1 MATSITTTYAGEF
14 AGKYISAALL
24 SADTIE
30 GGGITVKPNVKYKEV
45 MKTLSTNAL
54 VKNAD
59 CDFADQSTVTLA
71 ERVLQPEE
79 FQVNLELCKKDFRND
94 WEAVQMGYSAYDTLP
109 PSFSDF
115 LIGHIASKVAQ
126 KTEETIWQGVN
137 ATAGEFDGLVTLL
150 EADTDLPAS
159 QDLTGVAITASNVI
173 AQLGRVVDAIPTAVY
188 GKEDLYIYVSQNIAR
203 AYVRALG
210 GFGSITAG
218 SGATESI
225 ASTGSGVENR
235 GTLWYSQGQDLAFD
249 GVKLFVCSGMP
260 DDHMVAAQKSNIF
273 FGTGLLSDHNEVKL
287 IDMADLDGSQN
298 VRVIMRFTSGVQY
311 GIVDDIVLYH
321 D

>member
-45 MKTLSTNAL
+45 IKTLSTNAL
-54 VKNAD
+54 VKDAA

-79 FQVNLELCKKDFRND
+79 FQVNLELCKKDFHND
-94 WEAVQMGYSAYDTLP
+94 WEAVQMGYSAFDSLP
-109 PSFSDF
+109 PSFADF
-115 LIGHIASKVAQ
+115 LIGHIAAKVAQ
-126 KTEETIWQGVN
+126 KTEENIWQGAT
-137 ATAGEFDGLVTLL
+137 ATAGEFDGFTALLAADADVIDVTG
-150 EADTDLPAS
+150 T
-159 QDLTGVAITASNVI
+159 TVTAANVI
-173 AQLGRVVDAIPTAVY
+173 AELGKVVDAIPTSVY

-210 GFGSITAG
+210 GFGASGLGANGVNNAG
-218 SGATESI
+218 T
-225 ASTGSGVENR
+225 T
-235 GTLWYSQGQDLAFD
+235 WYNGGDLAFD

-260 DDHMVAAQKSNIF
+260 DNDMVAAQKSNLF
-273 FGTGLLSDHNEVKL
+273 FGTGLLADHNEVKL

-298 VRVIMRFTSGVQY
+298 VRVVMRFTAGVQH
-311 GIVDDIVLYH
+311 GIGADIVYYT
-321 D
+321 

>member
-54 VKNAD
+54 VKDAA

-71 ERVLQPEE
+71 ERILQPEE
-79 FQVNLELCKKDFRND
+79 FQVNLELCKKDFHND
-94 WEAVQMGYSAYDTLP
+94 WEAIQMGYSAFDSLP
-109 PSFSDF
+109 PSFADF
-115 LIGHIASKVAQ
+115 LIGHIAAKVAQ
-126 KTEETIWQGVN
+126 KNEENIWQG
-137 ATAGEFDGLVTLL
+137 ATANAGEFDGFTALLAADATVIDVVGTTVT
-150 EADTDLPAS
+150 AA
-159 QDLTGVAITASNVI
+159 NVI
-173 AQLGRVVDAIPTAVY
+173 DELGKVVDAIPTSVY
-188 GKEDLYIYVSQNIAR
+188 GKEDLYIYVSQSIAR

-210 GFGSITAG
+210 GFGASGLGANGVNNAG
-218 SGATESI
+218 T
-225 ASTGSGVENR
+225 T
-235 GTLWYSQGQDLAFD
+235 WYNGGDLAFD

-260 DDHMVAAQKSNIF
+260 DNDMVAAQKSNLF
-273 FGTGLLSDHNEVKL
+273 FGTGLLADHNEVKL

-298 VRVIMRFTSGVQY
+298 VRVVMRFTAGVQH
-311 GIVDDIVLYH
+311 GIGADIVYYT
-321 D
+321 